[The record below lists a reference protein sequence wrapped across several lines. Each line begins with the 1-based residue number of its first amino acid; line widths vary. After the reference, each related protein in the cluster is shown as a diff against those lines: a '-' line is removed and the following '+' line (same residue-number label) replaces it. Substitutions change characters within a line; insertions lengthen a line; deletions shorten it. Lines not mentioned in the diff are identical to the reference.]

1 MQHQIVLSQ
10 IDEAVRLSFLERC
23 KAWASTHQAKVGV
36 AEMAMGAALL
46 AWGVST
52 GHVLMGDHVVASKL
66 AGVGAKFGAAGG
78 AALGAT
84 MAATLLKGFFVGGV
98 ALVQGVAVPAAVL
111 IGGSA
116 LVLSAFGY
124 TAGDVLGGFMGPNM
138 AEMLG
143 TASVLA
149 VGLALFVDGARRFV
163 KDKRVLAITARFAD
177 GVVHLVQ
184 RMGVIV
190 ARTQGELQHVA
201 KEVLENPVTA
211 GATGV
216 GGAAAG
222 AAIGASLA
230 AGSVTVLGSHTLGA
244 AALSLGLV
252 SAPVWPVV
260 AGAAAGLSVGAL
272 VFVGIKRLRGRGRYS
287 GRAPRL

>member
-1 MQHQIVLSQ
+1 MQHQIVLTQ

-23 KAWASTHQAKVGV
+23 KAWASTHQAEVGV

-46 AWGVST
+46 AWGVSS

-66 AGVGAKFGAAGG
+66 AGVGAKIGAAGG
-78 AALGAT
+78 AAFGAT
-84 MAATLLKGFFVGGV
+84 MAATLLQGLFVGGV
-98 ALVQGVAVPAAVL
+98 ALVQGVVAVPAAVL

-163 KDKRVLAITARFAD
+163 KDKRVLATTARFAD

-272 VFVGIKRLRGRGRYS
+272 VFVGIKRLRGRGR
-287 GRAPRL
+287 

>member
-10 IDEAVRLSFLERC
+10 IDEAVRLSLLERC
-23 KAWASTHQAKVGV
+23 KAWASTHQAAVGV

-66 AGVGAKFGAAGG
+66 AGLGAKIGAAGG
-78 AALGAT
+78 TALGAT

-98 ALVQGVAVPAAVL
+98 ALVQGTVAVPAAVL

-143 TASVLA
+143 TASALA
-149 VGLALFVDGARRFV
+149 VGLALFVDGARRFI
-163 KDKRVLAITARFAD
+163 KDKRVLASTARFAD

-184 RMGVIV
+184 RVGVIV
-190 ARTQGELQHVA
+190 ARTQGELQQLA
-201 KEVLENPVTA
+201 KEVQESPVTA

-252 SAPVWPVV
+252 TAPVWPVV

-272 VFVGIKRLRGRGRYS
+272 VFAGYKRLRGRGR
-287 GRAPRL
+287 

>member
-1 MQHQIVLSQ
+1 MQHRIVLSPV
-10 IDEAVRLSFLERC
+10 DEAARLSFLGRC
-23 KAWASTHQAKVGV
+23 KAWSTTHQAEVGV

-46 AWGVST
+46 AWGVSN
-52 GHVLMGDHVVASKL
+52 GQVLMGSHVVASKL
-66 AGVGAKFGAAGG
+66 AGVGAKFGVVGG

-98 ALVQGVAVPAAVL
+98 ALVQGVVAVPAAVL
-111 IGGSA
+111 IGGGA

-124 TAGDVLGGFMGPNM
+124 TAGGVLGGLIGPNM
-138 AEMLG
+138 TEMLG

-149 VGLALFVDGARRFV
+149 VGLALFVDGARRLI
-163 KDKRVLAITARFAD
+163 KDKRVLASTARFAE
-177 GVVHLVQ
+177 GAVHLVQ
-184 RMGVIV
+184 RVGVIV
-190 ARTQGELQHVA
+190 ARTQGELQQLG
-201 KEVLENPVTA
+201 KEVLENPVKA

-272 VFVGIKRLRGRGRYS
+272 VFVGIKRLRGRGR
-287 GRAPRL
+287 